1 MRSARRLL
9 APLCL
14 VGVAAAAP
22 MPSYAQAP
30 QEAQAQPSYA
40 DLADLADSAPVIL
53 RVQIRKL
60 SRVEPERSRGLRPG
74 WARFYIEA
82 RTEALLTA
90 ASTQGEAV
98 RYLADVPLDSKGKP
112 PKLKKQSALLFARA
126 VAGRPGELQLVA
138 PDAQLAWNPAAEAR
152 LRGILTEL
160 VAPDAP
166 PRVMGV
172 REAIHVPGNLAG
184 EGETQFFLD
193 TENQSAASITMQHRA
208 GVAPAWGVSFSEVAA
223 AIGDPP
229 ARDTLAW
236 YRLACFLPNRLP
248 PSANL
253 SESAASRA
261 QAEGD
266 YRTVLGQLG
275 QCLRT
280 RG

>member
-14 VGVAAAAP
+14 VALAMAGSAP
-22 MPSYAQAP
+22 SHAQAP
-30 QEAQAQPSYA
+30 QQAQPSYA

-53 RVQIRKL
+53 RAQIRKL
-60 SRVEPERSRGLRPG
+60 SRVEPERSRGVRPG
-74 WARFYIEA
+74 WARFYVEA
-82 RTEALLTA
+82 RTEALLTG
-90 ASTQGEAV
+90 ASPQGEAV
-98 RYLADVPLDSKGKP
+98 RYLADVPLDPKGKP

-126 VAGRPGELQLVA
+126 VPGRPGELQLVA
-138 PDAQLAWNPAAEAR
+138 PDAQLAWNPATEAT
-152 LRGILTEL
+152 LRGILVEL
-160 VAPDAP
+160 VAPGAP
-166 PRVMGV
+166 PRVTGV

-193 TENQSAASITMQHRA
+193 TENQSAASITVQHRA
-208 GVAPAWGVSFSEVAA
+208 GVAPAWGLSFSEVAA

-248 PSANL
+248 ASANL

-275 QCLRT
+275 QCPRT